1 MLTSTRNFF
10 FQIFSC
16 CSCLFPHSHS
26 QHAIQYERNNK
37 KNCRTAGRFT
47 VKYFSLVSSVF
58 RNRLIGIRH
67 KTKGSCNG
75 WIVARHRAWARRME
89 AASPQSAAIHSQAN
103 HPTTVAQSLSRPA
116 QMGTH
121 NATREIYI
129 YGAPC
134 VRACCESIEFY
145 LFIARPLCLL
155 LRLCVCDS
163 VWLVPFLYRHPAAA
177 GPDDSTNHERNAGY
191 CFVSFSSLYL
201 IFFLLVPLLCCFIRL
216 LSMRVQIASQTHTH
230 TYWYSM
236 YSRMFYTRLM
246 WIVLS
251 CYNIVYR
258 RKKEE
263 EETKLASQKQRL
275 AMTKRTLSRHAHR
288 QECTSH
294 HHHHRPS
301 SSSSLSYRTFFLAQ
315 QNKKYSIR
323 ERVYRPLQR
332 FLNLDRNL
340 FADNTD
346 TGQFNGR
353 PPHRICY
360 DKSSPCDRDI
370 LKYSQIEL

>member
-129 YGAPC
+129 YMVRPVC
-134 VRACCESIEFY
+134 VRAARVLNFIYSLHGRCVCCCGCVCVTLCGWSHSCIDT
-145 LFIARPLCLL
+145 RPL
-155 LRLCVCDS
+155 RA
-163 VWLVPFLYRHPAAA
+163 PMTPRTTNAMPAI
-177 GPDDSTNHERNAGY
+177 
-191 CFVSFSSLYL
+191 VSFL
-201 IFFLLVPLLCCFIRL
+201 FPLCI
-216 LSMRVQIASQTHTH
+216 
-230 TYWYSM
+230 
-236 YSRMFYTRLM
+236 
-246 WIVLS
+246 
-251 CYNIVYR
+251 
-258 RKKEE
+258 
-263 EETKLASQKQRL
+263 
-275 AMTKRTLSRHAHR
+275 
-288 QECTSH
+288 
-294 HHHHRPS
+294 
-301 SSSSLSYRTFFLAQ
+301 
-315 QNKKYSIR
+315 
-323 ERVYRPLQR
+323 
-332 FLNLDRNL
+332 
-340 FADNTD
+340 
-346 TGQFNGR
+346 
-353 PPHRICY
+353 
-360 DKSSPCDRDI
+360 
-370 LKYSQIEL
+370 